1 MRAGPVRA
9 RVRNACDRAAGSEKG
24 AKPGRAGDRAGSGV
38 PGPGL
43 AGMGT
48 RIGPVG
54 PGSNLGLKREG
65 AGVEYCGGCQCGRA
79 PTVG

>member
-9 RVRNACDRAAGSEKG
+9 RVRNTGDRAAGSEKG
-24 AKPGRAGDRAGSGV
+24 ARPGRAGDRAGSGV
-38 PGPGL
+38 PGQGR

-54 PGSNLGLKREG
+54 PGSNLGVKRE
-65 AGVEYCGGCQCGRA
+65 ACRSKALLGVSVWPCS
-79 PTVG
+79 